1 MILRRLLP
9 GLLVLVAGCSSGE
22 RDADEVVTDL
32 EGTVSASTVERLL
45 RDVDLTRT
53 ALTIHVGSE
62 SPERFGADG
71 QRALEDYLRD
81 AAQRLEGARVE
92 VTQRVVEERA
102 GGLAITLTLRV
113 RQGETER
120 YVPAA
125 LEVTR
130 AGRRWVV
137 TRARVMR

>member
-1 MILRRLLP
+1 MV
-9 GLLVLVAGCSSGE
+9 VLAACSSGE
-22 RDADEVVTDL
+22 RDADDVVEDL
-32 EGTVSASTVERLL
+32 EGTVSAATVERLL

-53 ALTIHVGSE
+53 ALTIHVGTDA
-62 SPERFGADG
+62 PERFGPDG

-81 AAQRLEGARVE
+81 AAQRLNGASVE
-92 VTQRVVEERA
+92 VTQRVVEER
-102 GGLAITLTLRV
+102 GSGVAITLTLRV
-113 RQGETER
+113 RQGGEER